1 MAVLH
6 RTYICILIYIRLLLV
21 SMLMLNPST
30 SLAEGTSLEIEEV
43 FLDVFINDQRKDTVL
58 LLRNEGRFFAGAKDL
73 QLWRLRLPD
82 INPLTFYGDDF
93 YALDAL
99 RGLTFKLDESTQSL
113 AMQVPPRLFEATLL
127 NGQEIDF
134 SAPSAAS
141 PGGFINYSLS
151 ANHAEGLTNTTGF
164 LDLSGFGSWGSAQT
178 RILGLDLNNQA
189 RAIRLESTWTRD
201 KPMELTRL
209 RFGDAIS
216 GASSWGGAVRFGG
229 FQWAT
234 DFSLQPGFMTSPR
247 PEISGESALPSTVEL
262 YVDNL
267 LRMRR
272 EVPSGP
278 FTIQDLPVINGQGD
292 AQLLVRDILGREQV
306 ISKPF
311 FTSSRLLKQGLQSY
325 SYELGFVRRNF
336 GIDSNN
342 YGRLMAIG
350 THRLGFTEKFTGEVH
365 GELLGNQQS
374 VGLGGVFLSPV
385 VDTLSGSLAM
395 SNSKK
400 GVGGLLGLGFQHQN
414 GNFSVGMNTQL
425 TSRKFAKLGLQS
437 EKLAPRNISQ
447 MIVKMATNGFGSFAL
462 NYTHQAFRDMENYKS
477 LSASYVREV
486 AGIGNLSAS
495 MTRYLSG
502 ESKTVFGLNFSM
514 NLDLGK
520 RRSANINVSA
530 KPGRNNANLQL
541 NRRLPAGSGVGYRLV
556 SGLGDTDRREAE
568 VSLQNRVG
576 SYSLAAGQSQGQT
589 AFRGSASG
597 GVAFLGG
604 SSFFSRRITD
614 SFAVVQVPGY
624 ADVGIYADNQLSTR
638 TDGKGNALLTGLRS
652 YQKNLVRIEQSDIPL
667 DAQIDTLQLDA
678 VPYFRSGLV
687 LKFPVKRSRG
697 ALLSV
702 VLENGEPLPAG
713 AQVQIIGDNILETEL
728 FPAGMRGEVYLTGL
742 EAENQLRVI
751 WKEQSCEFALLFPDT
766 TDPLPHLGTY
776 ICIGVEP

>member
-1 MAVLH
+1 
-6 RTYICILIYIRLLLV
+6 
-21 SMLMLNPST
+21 MLMLNPSI
-30 SLAEGTSLEIEEV
+30 SLAEGTPFDIEEV

-58 LLRNEGRFFAGAKDL
+58 LLRNEGRLFAGVKDL

-134 SAPSAAS
+134 SAPSPAS

-151 ANHAEGLTNTTGF
+151 ANHAEGLTNSTGS

-201 KPMELTRL
+201 KPMDLTRL

-229 FQWAT
+229 IQWVT

-292 AQLLVRDILGREQV
+292 AQLVVRDILGREQV
-306 ISKPF
+306 ITKPF

-342 YGRLMAIG
+342 YGRLMAVG

-374 VGLGGVFLSPV
+374 VGLGGVLLSPAAGI
-385 VDTLSGSLAM
+385 LSGTLAM

-400 GVGGLLGLGFQHQN
+400 GVGGLLGLGFQHQS

-425 TSRKFAKLGLQS
+425 TSQNFAKLGLQS
-437 EKLAPRNISQ
+437 EKLAPRHISQ
-447 MIVKMATNGFGSFAL
+447 MVVKMGANGFGSFAV
-462 NYTHQAFRDMENYKS
+462 NYTQQAFRDMEDYKS
-477 LSASYVREV
+477 VSGSYFREV

-495 MTRYLSG
+495 VIRYLNG
-502 ESKTVFGLNFSM
+502 EAKTVFGLNFSM

-520 RRSANINVSA
+520 RWSANINVSA

-576 SYSLAAGQSQGQT
+576 SYSLAASQSQGQT

-614 SFAVVQVPGY
+614 SFALVQVPGY

-678 VPYFRSGLV
+678 VPYFRSGLL

-713 AQVQIIGDNILETEL
+713 AQVQIIGDNILENEL
-728 FPAGMRGEVYLTGL
+728 FPTGMRGEVYLTGL

-751 WKEQSCEFALLFPDT
+751 WREQSCEFTLAFPET

>member
-6 RTYICILIYIRLLLV
+6 RTYTCIFINVRLLLV

-30 SLAEGTSLEIEEV
+30 LLAEGTSLEIEEV

-99 RGLTFKLDESTQSL
+99 QGLTFKLDESTQSL

-151 ANHAEGLTNTTGF
+151 ANHAEGLTNTTGS

-292 AQLLVRDILGREQV
+292 AQLVVRDILGREQV
-306 ISKPF
+306 ITKPF

-325 SYELGFVRRNF
+325 SYELGFVRKNF

-342 YGRLMAIG
+342 YGRLMAVG
-350 THRLGFTEKFTGEVH
+350 THRLGYTEKFTGEVH
-365 GELLGNQQS
+365 GELLGSQQS
-374 VGLGGVFLSPV
+374 VGLGGVLLSPAAGI
-385 VDTLSGSLAM
+385 LSGNLAM

-400 GVGGLLGLGFQHQN
+400 GVGGLLGLGFQRQS
-414 GNFSVGMNTQL
+414 GNFSVGVNTQL
-425 TSRKFAKLGLQS
+425 TSQNFAKLGLQS
-437 EKLAPRNISQ
+437 ETLAPRHINQ
-447 MIVKMATNGFGSFAL
+447 MVVKMATNYFGSFAV
-462 NYTHQAFRDMENYKS
+462 NYTQQAFRDMEGYKS
-477 LSASYVREV
+477 LSGSYVREV
-486 AGIGNLSAS
+486 AGLGNLSAS
-495 MTRYLSG
+495 VTRYLNA
-502 ESKTVFGLNFSM
+502 EAKTVFGLNFSM

-520 RRSANINVSA
+520 RRGANINISA
-530 KPGRNNANLQL
+530 KPGGNNANLQL

-556 SGLGDTDRREAE
+556 SGLSDTDRREAE
-568 VSLQNRVG
+568 VSLQNGVG
-576 SYSLAAGQSQGQT
+576 NYSLAAGQSQGQT

-624 ADVGIYADNQLSTR
+624 ADVGIYADYQLSTR
-638 TDGKGNALLTGLRS
+638 TDSKGNALLTGLRS
-652 YQKNLVRIEQSDIPL
+652 YQKNSVRIEQSDIPL
-667 DAQIDTLQLDA
+667 DAQIDTLQLEA
-678 VPYFRSGLV
+678 VPYFRSGLL

-713 AQVQIIGDNILETEL
+713 AQVEIIDENILENEL
-728 FPAGMRGEVYLTGL
+728 FPTGMGGEVYLTGL

-751 WKEQSCEFALLFPDT
+751 WREQSCEFTLAFPET